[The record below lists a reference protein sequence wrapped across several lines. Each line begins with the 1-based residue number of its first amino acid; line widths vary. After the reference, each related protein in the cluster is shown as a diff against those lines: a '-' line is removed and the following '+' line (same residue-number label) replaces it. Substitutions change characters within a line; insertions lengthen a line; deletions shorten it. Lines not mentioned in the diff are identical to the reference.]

1 MELNLT
7 RKLNIILTSCLL
19 VVALA
24 VTLITG
30 ITYKK
35 FKNSDIYFDTSK
47 CTSVQ
52 KFSDYSPSLKGTI
65 GDSNIYVIDS
75 GVEGPSIMIIGGTHP
90 NEPAGQL
97 AATLLL
103 ENLTVTKGKVFI
115 ITECNRSA
123 YGYSYPLEAS
133 PMYYQI
139 ETQNG
144 TRTFMFGTRATN
156 TTEQWP
162 NPDVYVHNPSGQKLS
177 AGETR
182 NLNRC
187 YPGKI
192 DGTYTERVAYAVTEC
207 IRQNQIQITID
218 LHEASPEYV
227 TINAMIYHERAA
239 NLVARAQM
247 YMDDDHDVKISVEPS
262 SKNLH
267 GLTHRELG
275 DHTAVY
281 DDEGNM
287 IFPGT
292 LALIC
297 ETSNASQGKIRGAF
311 TTDIIVDGTKDKYY
325 SLINEKDQERDPS
338 DKILY
343 AAPVSIDE
351 RVARHVLSVM
361 SIIQAYNK
369 TYKEYN
375 EALGKFGIDDVPDY
389 EDILSKGLGYYLSDP
404 V

>member
-7 RKLNIILTSCLL
+7 KRFNIILTSALI

-24 VTLITG
+24 VTIITG

-47 CTSVQ
+47 CTEIQ

-65 GDSNIYVIDS
+65 GDTNIYVIDS
-75 GVEGPSIMIIGGTHP
+75 GVPGPSMMIIGGTHP

-97 AATLLL
+97 AATILL

-133 PMYYQI
+133 PMYYHI
-139 ETQNG
+139 ETKNG
-144 TRTFMFGTRATN
+144 IREFMFGTRATN
-156 TTEQWP
+156 ATEQWP

-182 NLNRC
+182 NMNRC

-207 IRQNQIQITID
+207 IRKNQITITID
-218 LHEASPEYV
+218 LHEASPEYI

-239 NLVARAQM
+239 SLVARAKM
-247 YMDDDHDVKISVEPS
+247 YMDDEEVEISLEPS
-262 SKNLH
+262 AKNLH

-311 TTDIIVDGTKDKYY
+311 TEDIIVDGTKDKFY
-325 SLINEKDQERDPS
+325 SLIAQNDLERDKA
-338 DKILY
+338 DRVLY

-361 SIIQAYNK
+361 SIIKAYNSSYK
-369 TYKEYN
+369 TYDEELGRLTLSGIPEYD
-375 EALGKFGIDDVPDY
+375 E
-389 EDILSKGLGYYLSDP
+389 ILEHGLGYYLSDP
-404 V
+404 Q